1 MAEGVAV
8 AVAVAVARRFRIEPT
23 RSRATLTDANVS
35 SSALADDRAES
46 RVEYPEPIYVSRD
59 EEFEEGKNEML
70 SEGALKALLHNFMP
84 LLVSSVSP
92 DFRDFAGFHDVDNLF
107 KEGLRLKQ
115 ALQDQLFQ
123 KIPFV
128 RKVQENSEG
137 LLRYD
142 TPDIIKSK
150 RRDLLLRPRSMEI
163 R

>member
-1 MAEGVAV
+1 MV
-8 AVAVAVARRFRIEPT
+8 
-23 RSRATLTDANVS
+23 
-35 SSALADDRAES
+35 ALADDRAES

-128 RKVQENSEG
+128 RKIQENSEG

-150 RRDLLLRPRSMEI
+150 PAPMRLPPPPSMIHGGPI